1 MFRINLQMQFFLGLL
16 LALLLGWIY
25 ETPLVV
31 IEQEALSVPL
41 FKDLSGG
48 WRVEV
53 RFSKD
58 KPPEILEVQVLEEI
72 RLTPVSNPGDYL
84 VAVLDKNGQE
94 LYSQKFNVYFMRTG
108 SSLSLDVV
116 DMTLILPFF
125 NNVSEIV
132 IRSPQGEVHHV
143 ISEQ

>member
-31 IEQEALSVPL
+31 IEQEAQSVPL

-94 LYSQKFNVYFMRTG
+94 LYSLKFNVYFMRTG
-108 SSLSLDVV
+108 SSISLDVV
-116 DMTLILPFF
+116 DMTLIIPYF